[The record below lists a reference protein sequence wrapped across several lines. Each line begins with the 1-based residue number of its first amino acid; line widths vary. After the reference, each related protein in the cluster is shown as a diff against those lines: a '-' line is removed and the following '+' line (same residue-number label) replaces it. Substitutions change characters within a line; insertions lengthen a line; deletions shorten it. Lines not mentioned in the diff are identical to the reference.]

1 MSIDPDHME
10 RMERQRAGRPR
21 EAAVS
26 KPLPTFDFETT
37 HMGQPIKTTI
47 TLRPGSAATAPDGTL
62 VWLHPDGTW
71 STTRPVTKRP
81 RS

>member
-1 MSIDPDHME
+1 MSIDPDHLE
-10 RMERQRAGRPR
+10 RMERARAT
-21 EAAVS
+21 AAPAVTHS
-26 KPLPTFDFETT
+26 AALPTFDFETT
-37 HMGQPIKTTI
+37 YMGQPIKTTI

-71 STTRPVTKRP
+71 STTRPVTT